1 MSVVVAGMPAGL
13 SQSGKD
19 RRMAQ
24 NRLFKRLV
32 MHMFVKMKVI
42 YGLLT
47 LCCSAI
53 FNSSYGCISLK
64 KNDILS

>member
-24 NRLFKRLV
+24 NRLLKRLV

-42 YGLLT
+42 
-47 LCCSAI
+47 
-53 FNSSYGCISLK
+53 
-64 KNDILS
+64 

>member
-42 YGLLT
+42 
-47 LCCSAI
+47 
-53 FNSSYGCISLK
+53 
-64 KNDILS
+64 